1 FDCVA
6 GEVAGASDDDVVIKE
21 FPMVTGQTYY
31 IVVSSWLTQSIG
43 YTLEIKGFDCATF
56 PAPIGDAVQD
66 FAAPATLADLDV
78 EGTMSTSVL
87 NWYSDAAGTISIPD
101 TTPLV
106 DATTYWVSQTVLG
119 CESPLVEILVNELAC
134 SDLEI
139 VSTTD
144 DVVCQSGSMTLTAQ
158 PGGVGNEIF
167 WYDAASA
174 GNLVGV
180 GPVLETPI
188 LFATRSY
195 WAEEVYIEGSTPL
208 SGQAKPAPT

>member
-6 GEVAGASDDDVVIKE
+6 GEVAGASDDDLVIKE

-56 PAPIGDAVQD
+56 PAPDGDAVQD

-106 DATTYWVSQTVLG
+106 DATTYYVSQTFG
-119 CESPLVEILVNELAC
+119 TCEGPLLAILVEEIDC

-139 VSTTD
+139 LSTTD
-144 DVVCQSGSMTLTAQ
+144 AFVVCSGSMTLQAIA
-158 PGGVGNEIF
+158 GGSGSEIY
-167 WYDAASA
+167 WYD
-174 GNLVGV
+174 V
-180 GPVLETPI
+180 
-188 LFATRSY
+188 AT
-195 WAEEVYIEGSTPL
+195 G
-208 SGQAKPAPT
+208 GD